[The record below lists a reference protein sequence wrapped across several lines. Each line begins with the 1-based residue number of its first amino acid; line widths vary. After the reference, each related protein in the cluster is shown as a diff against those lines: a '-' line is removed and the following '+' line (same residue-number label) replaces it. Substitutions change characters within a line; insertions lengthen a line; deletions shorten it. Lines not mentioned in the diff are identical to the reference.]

1 MRSIVLAVA
10 AAVSLGCSSSDN
22 KTPDT
27 TKAAAVAAPPP
38 GIKLADVAGK
48 WNVTGKTETGDTTLV
63 TYELVATA
71 DTSGW
76 VINFPKRPPVP
87 VRVTAVGGDSIVI
100 DAGPY
105 SSVLRA
111 GVQVTTHSVNRL
123 VGGKLV
129 GSSVAHYN
137 VKTADSVRV
146 IKSEGTRAP

>member
-1 MRSIVLAVA
+1 MRSIVLALTA
-10 AAVSLGCSSSDN
+10 ALSLGCSSSDN
-22 KTPDT
+22 KSPDT
-27 TKAAAVAAPPP
+27 AKAAAAPAPAP
-38 GIKLADVAGK
+38 SIKLADVAGK

-76 VINFPKRPPVP
+76 TINFPKRPPVP
-87 VRVTAVGGDSIVI
+87 ARVTAVGGDSIVI

-105 SSVLRA
+105 PSVLRA
-111 GVQVTTHSVNRL
+111 GVQVTTHSVNHL
-123 VGGKLV
+123 VGGKLI